1 MKIDDLIN
9 IANALIRKLFT
20 MNPNYTITRHSEN
33 NTIVVE
39 TLLERN
45 KLPYYLS
52 KIKLIGMDSSQILS
66 CKIQNGALLR
76 VFDESYL
83 SKNNRQL
90 KTNCLIKHYGEPKIV
105 LTLELSYTSEKCTI
119 GLFFK
124 QNKTDW
130 WRDLQYIDIPS
141 IEDWELSI

>member
-1 MKIDDLIN
+1 MEIDDLIN

-39 TLLERN
+39 TLLERK

-66 CKIQNGALLR
+66 CKI
-76 VFDESYL
+76 
-83 SKNNRQL
+83 
-90 KTNCLIKHYGEPKIV
+90 
-105 LTLELSYTSEKCTI
+105 
-119 GLFFK
+119 
-124 QNKTDW
+124 
-130 WRDLQYIDIPS
+130 
-141 IEDWELSI
+141 